1 MTMDNKEIPVA
12 TVLSGDETPR
22 PTSRSTTKELAPETP
37 TSDFDVEK
45 APPAVAPPYSA
56 FSHSRQWCIVLIV
69 TAAGFF
75 SPLTGAVYLPSLIL
89 FEKIFSTSSVVINA
103 SVSVYWAVFGI
114 APMFGATLSDYG
126 GRKMIYMTSLAVF
139 LIANSLLAALPP
151 TVGGLFALRV
161 FQAIGSSMV
170 TSIGAGT
177 VADVTEPAKR
187 ASRIGLFLLGPQLG
201 PLLGPLIG
209 GQFSHESTWRWVFG
223 FLSVACLPVYLLILF
238 LLPETLRCL
247 VGNGSVYANSSWFVV
262 PRLRQK
268 QLVADGLYPKP
279 PKPTFAGIFR
289 VLAFIPNFI
298 LSFTSAFNFAGL
310 SAMYVV
316 FPRVWQTR
324 YGWDG
329 SETGYAYL
337 APGVALTIASFAVG
351 RVGDVLYRR
360 YKTKHNGE
368 NPPAERRLDVQM
380 YAYFITAAG
389 KIMFGWFVSRSFHPA
404 AGLVASALAASGTG
418 VIMVSSTSYQTE
430 CMPTST
436 AALIALSSLLRNIG
450 AAIAAAIMDSVLSAM
465 GYGWCFTGLAIID
478 LLCIGGL
485 LSIRVRGRAYREKL
499 TAASKK

>member
-1 MTMDNKEIPVA
+1 MENKM
-12 TVLSGDETPR
+12 LSKAIVSSKDLNSRPSSTSSTQESQTTPI
-22 PTSRSTTKELAPETP
+22 TNVDA
-37 TSDFDVEK
+37 EK
-45 APPAVAPPYSA
+45 APTTENPPPYSA

-75 SPLTGAVYLPSLIL
+75 SPLTGAVYLPSLVL
-89 FEKIFSTSSVVINA
+89 FEAVFKTSSTVINA

-126 GRKMIYMTSLAVF
+126 GRKTIYVGSLAIYLV
-139 LIANSLLAALPP
+139 ANSLLAALPP

-209 GQFSHESTWRWVFG
+209 GQFSHENTWRWVFG
-223 FLSVACLPVYLLILF
+223 FLSVACLPVYILILF
-238 LLPETLRCL
+238 FLPETLRCL
-247 VGNGSVYANSSWFVV
+247 VGNGTIYANSSWLVM

-268 QLVADGLYPKP
+268 QLVQDGLYPKP
-279 PKPTFAGIFR
+279 PRPTLKSVFH
-289 VLAFIPNFI
+289 VLAFIPNCI
-298 LSFTSAFNFAGL
+298 VSFTSAFNFAGL

-337 APGVALTIASFAVG
+337 APGVAMTCASFAIG
-351 RVGDVLYRR
+351 RLGDILYRR
-360 YKTKHNGE
+360 YKAKHNGE
-368 NPPAERRLDVQM
+368 NPPPERRLDTQM
-380 YAYFITAAG
+380 YAYVIAAAG
-389 KIMFGWFVSRSFHPA
+389 KVMFGWFVARKFHPA
-404 AGLVASALAASGTG
+404 AGLAASALAASGAG
-418 VIMVSSTSYQTE
+418 IIMVSSTSYQTE

-450 AAIAAAIMDSVLSAM
+450 AAIAAAIMDSILDAM
-465 GYGWCFTGLAIID
+465 GYGWCFTGLAILD

-485 LSIRVRGRAYREKL
+485 LFIRLRGHLYREKL
-499 TAASKK
+499 TRSSK